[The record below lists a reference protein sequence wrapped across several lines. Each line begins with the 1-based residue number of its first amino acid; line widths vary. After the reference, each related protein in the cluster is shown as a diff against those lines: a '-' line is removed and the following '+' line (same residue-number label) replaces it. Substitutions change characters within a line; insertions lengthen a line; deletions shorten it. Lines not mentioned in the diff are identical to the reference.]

1 MKRFFTLAAIS
12 MLALFCA
19 TEASAQLRFGV
30 KAGANFNQASIKLVD
45 YKNGKN
51 MTGFQIGPVLEYDI
65 NFGVATLGVEGA
77 LLFSQKGVKFTDD
90 MIFGVLR
97 KIVVISTFKSN
108 YIEIPVNAKLYFGV
122 APAVRLFVHAGPSFN
137 FNISKKE
144 VEANVAGQELGIP
157 SGLERQKVGVGL
169 QAGVGV
175 EVLKIVQISAG
186 YSASMAPDYKFVSI
200 KDTGKDFLDTKNK
213 GFTISAAVLF

>member
-1 MKRFFTLAAIS
+1 MKRLFTLAAIS

-30 KAGANFNQASIKLVD
+30 KAGANFNQASIKLDD

-65 NFGVATLGVEGA
+65 NFGVATLGVEGS
-77 LLFSQKGVKFTDD
+77 LLFSQKGVTFPED
-90 MIFGVLR
+90 MGFKDFSNLAG
-97 KIVVISTFKSN
+97 STFKSN
-108 YIEIPVNAKLYFGV
+108 YIEVPVNAKLYFGV
-122 APAVRLFVHAGPSFN
+122 APAVRLFVLAGPSFN

>member
-1 MKRFFTLAAIS
+1 MKRLFTLAAIS

-30 KAGANFNQASIKLVD
+30 KAGANFNQASIKLDD

-65 NFGVATLGVEGA
+65 NFGVATLGVEGS
-77 LLFSQKGVKFTDD
+77 LLFSQKGVKFTED
-90 MIFGVLR
+90 MNLGELG
-97 KIVVISTFKSN
+97 KIAGSTFKSN

-144 VEANVAGQELGIP
+144 VEANVAGEEIGIP

-200 KDTGKDFLDTKNK
+200 VNTGKDFLDTKNK